1 MPVLQDR
8 WLILRFK
15 RGSSDAFCRL
25 YEKYRDD
32 LLRLAVSL
40 LKEKSV
46 GEDIVHE
53 VFAQLI
59 ESRHTFK
66 LTGSLKA
73 YLATCVANRARN
85 ANRDGRRGGR
95 AGWTDATG
103 LASDCWR
110 PDQWA
115 VCSEEFEKLR
125 VAMLDLPYEQREVVG
140 LHIHGR
146 MTFKRIAAMQQVSI
160 KTVQS
165 RYRYALDKLRTVLD
179 GEVEP

>member
-1 MPVLQDR
+1 VLQDK

-15 RGSSDAFCRL
+15 QGSQKAFCRL

-40 LKEKSV
+40 LKEKSI

-53 VFAQLI
+53 VFAHLI
-59 ESRHTFK
+59 EARYTFE

-85 ANRDGRRGGR
+85 ANRDGHHDRRTDL
-95 AGWTDATG
+95 TDAAG
-103 LASDCWR
+103 LASDCRR

-125 VAMLDLPYEQREVVG
+125 AAMLDLPYEQREVVG
-140 LHIHGR
+140 LHMHGR
-146 MTFKRIAAMQQVSI
+146 MTFKQIAAAQQVSI

-165 RYRYALDKLRTVLD
+165 RYRYALDKLRATLD
-179 GEVEP
+179 GEVWP

>member
-1 MPVLQDR
+1 MLQDR

-15 RGSSDAFCRL
+15 RGSRKAFCRL

-53 VFAQLI
+53 VFARLI
-59 ESRHTFK
+59 EDRHTFE

-85 ANRDGRRGGR
+85 ANRDGRRVR
-95 AGWTDATG
+95 TDLSGAAEM
-103 LASDCWR
+103 ASDRRR

-115 VCSEEFEKLR
+115 VCSEEFERLR
-125 VAMLDLPYEQREVVG
+125 AALLDLPYEQREVVG

-146 MTFKRIAAMQQVSI
+146 MTFKEIAAAQEVSI

-165 RYRYALDKLRTVLD
+165 RYRYALDKLRALLD
-179 GEVEP
+179 GEVQP